1 MKRVMLSI
9 LLIFCIGIG
18 LLGCK
23 QQPEQTVPQLQQQQN
38 TDEALTEQYVKED
51 FLNQKI
57 ADMTV
62 EQKVGQLFF
71 CAFRRDDKN
80 VPITVWNENIEKT
93 IQQYHIGGIVLF
105 GENIDTEQQTKQLI
119 ADRSR

>member
-51 FLNQKI
+51 FLNQ
-57 ADMTV
+57 
-62 EQKVGQLFF
+62 
-71 CAFRRDDKN
+71 
-80 VPITVWNENIEKT
+80 
-93 IQQYHIGGIVLF
+93 IGRASCRERV
-105 GENIDTEQQTKQLI
+105 
-119 ADRSR
+119 